1 MTNKEIQD
9 FKAMFRK
16 YCRREISAGRCTP
29 DTCNICK
36 VNNTYEEIFEH
47 LSESEDDDPSL
58 GLSAMCLVKESDLK
72 EALESVGI
80 SIYEKDGTYK
90 FTENILREMAD
101 KWREIQQL
109 DIAQDEDKGNQ
120 TKLKNKWHLTD
131 FVRERSGP
139 RVKAI
144 LNMID
149 EGDGTGDLK
158 EFDLSDLGF
167 TPYTLCEYLEELGYE
182 KGAQDDNGWEL
193 DFWIPFRKDGHTPIE
208 VFGTGII
215 FELGIREMDYDW
227 KEKERKQEE
236 QMSKLGDEALDLLL
250 QVKQLLG
257 EES

>member
-1 MTNKEIQD
+1 MTRKEIQD
-9 FKAMFRK
+9 FKTLFRK
-16 YCRREISAGRCTP
+16 YCREEISKERCTP
-29 DTCNICK
+29 DTCDICK
-36 VNNTYEEIFEH
+36 VNNAYEEIFDR
-47 LSESEDDDPSL
+47 LSEGEDDDSSL
-58 GLSAMCLVKESDLK
+58 GLSVIVEKPNLEK
-72 EALESVGI
+72 ALESVGI

-182 KGAQDDNGWEL
+182 KGTQDDNGWEL